1 MTTMQQK
8 RKVNLADYELTTTLG
23 TGKWLRDSFSSL
35 VLLMIVRFP
44 VIC

>member
-8 RKVNLADYELTTTLG
+8 RKVNLSDYELTTTLG